1 MHKEKPSF
9 IFLSPFTLAKTSEK
23 KKMRR
28 YFSHEILLNTY
39 YVLGTILEI
48 GGTGAKNSMVR
59 KLLNLAE
66 VAVFFTFCLSVVPFS
81 PPSPHPCTY
90 CSVITALFNLQKPT
104 SAQG

>member
-9 IFLSPFTLAKTSEK
+9 IFLSPFPLAKTSEEK
-23 KKMRR
+23 TMRR

-39 YVLGTILEI
+39 YVLGSILEI
-48 GGTGAKNSMVR
+48 GGTGVKNSAVR

-66 VAVFFTFCLSVVPFS
+66 VAVFCTYCLSVVPFS

-90 CSVITALFNLQKPT
+90 FSVIIALFNLQKPA
-104 SAQG
+104 SAQR

>member
-9 IFLSPFTLAKTSEK
+9 ILLSPFTLSKTSEK
-23 KKMRR
+23 KNTRR

-39 YVLGTILEI
+39 YVVGTILEI
-48 GGTGAKNSMVR
+48 GGTGVKNSMVR

-66 VAVFFTFCLSVVPFS
+66 VAVFSPYCLSVVLFS

-90 CSVITALFNLQKPT
+90 CCVINALFNLQKPT

>member
-9 IFLSPFTLAKTSEK
+9 IFLSPFPLAKTSEEK
-23 KKMRR
+23 NMR

-39 YVLGTILEI
+39 YVLGSILEI
-48 GGTGAKNSMVR
+48 GGTGVKKSTVR

-66 VAVFFTFCLSVVPFS
+66 VAVFCTYCLSVVPFS
-81 PPSPHPCTY
+81 PPSPRPCTY
-90 CSVITALFNLQKPT
+90 FCVIIVLFNLQKPA